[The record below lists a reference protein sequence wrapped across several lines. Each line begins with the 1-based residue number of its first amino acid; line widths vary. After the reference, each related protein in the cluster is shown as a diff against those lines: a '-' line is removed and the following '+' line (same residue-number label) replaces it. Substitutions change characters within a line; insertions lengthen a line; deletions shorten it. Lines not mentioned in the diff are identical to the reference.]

1 MISLHGRIKWE
12 GDDMPAPDQLL
23 LAGSFLLVIA
33 YILKLL
39 H

>member
-1 MISLHGRIKWE
+1 
-12 GDDMPAPDQLL
+12 MPAPDQLL